1 MHTVYN
7 FETKSIQTYILDS
20 SKLKDMIG
28 AIEQIEHISH
38 GFLDEIL
45 DTLALNDQVKFARK
59 AGGAFQAIFSDLDD
73 AKRFQA
79 VWTFCVQQAFPGLM
93 FAQGMGTDDNLK
105 TAIESARHDLFKHD
119 HNAFF
124 PTLPLAGPLVARSPR
139 TGQAAVSRAK
149 GGDRERLDAITESKR
164 QDEFRKGTALID
176 KLEFEDRP
184 IYWPINLDDKDQE
197 EPDDKTF
204 PLLPDNRFL
213 GIVHADGNNLGQLLK
228 AIQEQLLNK
237 KIPGKEINTKHYAKL
252 LRKYSQAIED
262 TTVYSA
268 KQAIK
273 KVVSKVAQRQFEI
286 MPARPLVL
294 GGDDF
299 TFIVRGDLALD
310 FTKVFLEEF
319 ETHSQKELTK
329 LKNNFHDLKP
339 VLPEQITACAGIAY
353 IKASQPFYQ
362 GYHLAESL
370 CKYAKNIAKE
380 HVKAKERVPSCL
392 AFHRITTSIIDK
404 YETVLERE
412 FRRELKNNGI
422 QLTMQPYK
430 VGNVDATEKSGELV
444 QLDGLR
450 ELLKF
455 LPKVSHGT
463 FREYLSLLETSPEQA
478 ESAMQRWYD
487 NQKKRGQTKLLD
499 DLKEILELLHLD
511 KQPTDSVK
519 LVGSEITLGKTN
531 RYLRTPIGD
540 ALALLSISKGSD
552 YVSDPI

>member
-28 AIEQIEHISH
+28 ASEQIEYISH
-38 GFLDEIL
+38 GFLDDIL
-45 DTLALNDQVKFARK
+45 DTLALNDKPKFARK
-59 AGGAFQAIFSDLDD
+59 AGGAFQAIFSNLDD

-79 VWTFCVQQAFPGLM
+79 VWTFCVQQAFPGLT

-149 GGDRERLDAITESKR
+149 GGDRERLDAITKTKR
-164 QDEFRKGTALID
+164 HKDFREGTALID
-176 KLEFEDRP
+176 KLKFEDRP
-184 IYWPINLDDKDQE
+184 IFWPINLDDKDQE
-197 EPDDKTF
+197 EADDKTF

-237 KIPGKEINTKHYAKL
+237 QSKEISVKHYAKV

-268 KQAIK
+268 RQAIK
-273 KVVSKVAQRQFEI
+273 KVVTKGAQRQFEI

-310 FTKVFLEEF
+310 FTKVFLEVF
-319 ETHSQKELTK
+319 EKHSQKELTK
-329 LKNNFHDLKP
+329 LKNNFHDLKT
-339 VLPEQITACAGIAY
+339 VLPEQITAGAGIAY

-380 HVKAKERVPSCL
+380 HVKPKERVPSCL

-412 FRRELKNNGI
+412 FRREVEKSKRI

-430 VGNVDATEKSGELV
+430 VGNVEATDKSGELV
-444 QLDGLR
+444 QLDGLMD
-450 ELLKF
+450 LLKF
-455 LPKVSHGT
+455 LPRVSHGT
-463 FREYLSLLETSPEQA
+463 FREFLSLLETSQEQA

-499 DLKEILELLHLD
+499 DLKEILEQLHLD

-519 LVGSEITLGKTN
+519 LVGSEITVGGN

-540 ALALLSISKGSD
+540 ALALLSIRKGSD